1 MTYTMA
7 DAAAFG
13 GFADF
18 DRALYKRFTELS
30 PVLSILPWRQIQG
43 NTDTYTVEDSLPT
56 SGWRGVNGTTTST
69 TGTVNKITE
78 ELKIIYTQSQ
88 IDRFLRIT
96 QGTTNGAV
104 DMYAGMMDQMAQ
116 SVSNAFDQGFWE
128 GDEVLDIN
136 SIAGMRN
143 RISGSQVVSAAATGT
158 ALTIDLLDQV
168 IDLVPFPNKH
178 LFMNR
183 FERRKLNALLRAT
196 GTSVQMIM
204 DPNMIGRQ
212 IEAYGDI
219 PIHIVERT
227 GDASSILGFDETSGA
242 STATCSI
249 YVLAFGDDLV
259 SGIYAGDAPAG
270 LNVTEFGELQTQP
283 QELARMELYVGVEI
297 KHTRAAARLRSLT
310 AA

>member
-30 PVLSILPWRQIQG
+30 PVLSLLPWHEIKG

-56 SGWRGVNGTTTST
+56 AGWRGVNGTTTST
-69 TGTVNKITE
+69 TGSVNKITE
-78 ELKIIYTQSQ
+78 ELKIIYAQSQ
-88 IDRFLRIT
+88 MDRFLRIT

-104 DMYAGMMDQMAQ
+104 DIRASMYDQMAQ
-116 SVSNAFDQGFWE
+116 AVSNAFDQGFWE
-128 GDEVLDIN
+128 GDETTDIN
-136 SIAGMRN
+136 SISGMRQ
-143 RISGSQVVSAAATGT
+143 RITGSQVVSVTTNGGAIT
-158 ALTIDLLDQV
+158 LDLLDQV
-168 IDLVPFPNKH
+168 LDLVPFPNRH
-178 LFMNR
+178 IFVNR
-183 FERRKLNALLRAT
+183 FTRRKINSLLRAT

-204 DPNMIGRQ
+204 DANGIGRQ
-212 IEAYGDI
+212 VDMYGDV

-227 GDASSILGFDETSGA
+227 GDASSILGFDEQSGSSA
-242 STATCSI
+242 TTCSL
-249 YVLAFGDDLV
+249 YVLAFGDDLTG
-259 SGIYAGDAPAG
+259 GIYAGDAPGG
-270 LNVTEFGELQTQP
+270 LNVTDFGELQTQP

-297 KHTRAAARLRSLT
+297 KHTRAAARLRSIT